1 VLAAAGARVV
11 LAARRADRLAKLAAE
26 IPDALPFQC
35 DVTEDAQVD
44 ALVAAALKR
53 FETIDILINAAGDAD
68 PYPAEEEPMDAFR
81 DIVALNLTA
90 AFAVSQ
96 RVGRHM
102 LTRGRGSIV
111 NIVSV
116 LGMVG
121 GGLTPTPGYAAS
133 KGGLVNL
140 TRELAVEWGGR
151 GVRVNAI
158 APAYFES
165 EMTAEIF
172 ASEKALMRIGRMT
185 PMGRAGLP
193 HELDG
198 PLLFLASDASS
209 YVTGQ
214 ILAVDGGFL
223 AR

>member
-1 VLAAAGARVV
+1 MLAAAGARVV
-11 LAARRADRLAKLAAE
+11 LAARRAERLEKLAAE
-26 IPDALPFQC
+26 IPDALAFRC
-35 DVTEDAQVD
+35 DVTEDAQLD

-53 FETIDILINAAGDAD
+53 FDAIDILVNGAGDAD

-81 DIVALNLTA
+81 DIIALNLTA
-90 AFAVSQ
+90 AFALSQ

-102 LTRGRGSIV
+102 LSRGRGSIV

-116 LGMVG
+116 LGIVG
-121 GGLTPTPGYAAS
+121 GGLRATPGYAAS

-151 GVRVNAI
+151 GVRVNAL

-165 EMTAEIF
+165 EMTEEIF
-172 ASEKALMRIGRMT
+172 ASEKALTRIGRMV

-209 YVTGQ
+209 YVNGQ

>member
-1 VLAAAGARVV
+1 MLA
-11 LAARRADRLAKLAAE
+11 
-26 IPDALPFQC
+26 
-35 DVTEDAQVD
+35 
-44 ALVAAALKR
+44 
-53 FETIDILINAAGDAD
+53 
-68 PYPAEEEPMDAFR
+68 
-81 DIVALNLTA
+81 
-90 AFAVSQ
+90 
-96 RVGRHM
+96 
-102 LTRGRGSIV
+102 RGRGSIV

-121 GGLTPTPGYAAS
+121 GGLRATPGYAAS

-165 EMTAEIF
+165 EMTKEIF
-172 ASEKALMRIGRMT
+172 ASENALKRIGRMV

-198 PLLFLASDASS
+198 PLLFLASGASS
-209 YVTGQ
+209 YVNGQ